1 MPPKAK
7 YTRDQIIDAA
17 FGIVRE
23 KGRDALSA
31 RSLARALN
39 SSTGLIFASFSSIE
53 EVQREVVGRA
63 KKLYAEYVMEGL
75 KERIPFKGFG
85 MKYIRFA
92 KDEPELFRMLFMCGD
107 GSDIDSHFL
116 PYNDDN
122 SPVVLETVMKNF
134 KLSESQARRLYNHMS
149 VYAFG
154 LASLFVQRIY
164 MFTMEDISRMISE
177 VFAAIITEEKG
188 DWRNAEN

>member
-53 EVQREVVGRA
+53 EVQREVVDRA